1 MPSELFRDG
10 RIDDVLEGS
19 RVYCVDR
26 VITANGTRLL
36 SGGSGDAVLSSV
48 TLKVY
53 GPDESEVFS
62 ASPAVSA
69 VLKSALTVDGYWPY
83 DSIGYNWFSFTEP
96 TDFAQVGGA
105 VFRYEYRLVTAN
117 FGVDY
122 VNFYKRFVSE
132 ISG

>member
-26 VITANGTRLL
+26 VSTANGTRLL
-36 SGGSGDAVLSSV
+36 SGGAGDAVLSSV

-53 GPDESEVFS
+53 GPDESELFAS
-62 ASPAVSA
+62 SPAVSA

-83 DSIGYNWFSFTEP
+83 DSIGYNWFSFVEP
-96 TDFAQVGGA
+96 TDFAQVGGQ
-105 VFRYEYRLVTAN
+105 VVRLEYRLVTAN
-117 FGVDY
+117 FGIDY